1 MYKNIIY
8 NDANEN
14 MIGYYKDLNKEL
26 TNELKDFAEEQNWE
40 MVQDITGLLTELTDW
55 ADNKNLLVI
64 STNNG
69 MGYTIKEYEKGD

>member
-55 ADNKNLLVI
+55 SNNENLLVI